1 MTTLFQGDHETIAF
15 EITDASGDPIDLSGV
30 GITWALATT
39 SRADDPTLEA
49 TRDAGITVIDAAAGR
64 FDVELDSSETATLVP
79 RSWYH
84 EVELVDGNGDVTTVF
99 TDQLS
104 VRATVID
111 A

>member
-15 EITDASGDPIDLSGV
+15 EITDASGDPIDLTGV

-49 TRDAGITVIDAAAGR
+49 TRDAGITVIDPAAGR
-64 FDVELDSSETATLVP
+64 FDVELDSNETATLGP
-79 RSWYH
+79 QSYYH
-84 EVELVDGNGDVTTVF
+84 EVELIDDNGDVTTVF
-99 TDQLS
+99 SGYLS
-104 VRATVID
+104 VKPTVID